1 MAAKKKSSKSKR
13 KTTKR
18 RTSTRSKKTSL
29 VSIEKRYT
37 STAKPTLHKY
47 PKKPAKSATNATKKT
62 YIEKFKDVREKN
74 KRLLDQWQANVKE
87 ANQLN
92 KEIYGG

>member
-1 MAAKKKSSKSKR
+1 MAKKRKSSAKR
-13 KTTKR
+13 KSPKR
-18 RTSTRSKKTSL
+18 RTSTRSKTTAL

-47 PKKPAKSATNATKKT
+47 PKKPAKSATNAAKKT
-62 YIEKFKDVREKN
+62 YIEKFKEVREKN
-74 KRLLDQWQANVKE
+74 RRLLDQWQANVKE

>member
-1 MAAKKKSSKSKR
+1 MAKKSSKSKR

-18 RTSTRSKKTSL
+18 RTSTKSKKMSL

-47 PKKPAKSATNATKKT
+47 PKKPAKSATNAAKKA
-62 YIEKFKDVREKN
+62 YIDKFKDVREKN
-74 KRLLDQWQANVKE
+74 KRLIDQWQANVKE
-87 ANQLN
+87 ANALN